1 MNMEDNKTKYIESSL
16 AAFRVINAFVLQKGA
31 YPKNFDSDFWK
42 EEDYGIL
49 LSGFLFVMS
58 LNNA

>member
-16 AAFRVINAFVLQKGA
+16 AALRVINYFVLQKGA

-42 EEDYGIL
+42 GNPHRYIAKP
-49 LSGFLFVMS
+49 GFFFE
-58 LNNA
+58 